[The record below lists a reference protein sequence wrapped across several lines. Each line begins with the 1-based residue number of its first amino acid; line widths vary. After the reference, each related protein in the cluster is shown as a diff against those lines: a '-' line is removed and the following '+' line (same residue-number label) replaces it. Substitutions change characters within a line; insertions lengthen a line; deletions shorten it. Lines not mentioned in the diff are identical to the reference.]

1 MSCFQGVPDLMQTFQ
16 FIFCVGILKKI
27 DLVLALQGALL
38 TILVNRRREEG
49 VEKGLSFVIYKS
61 ASKDL

>member
-38 TILVNRRREEG
+38 TILVNLIGEERRE
-49 VEKGLSFVIYKS
+49 
-61 ASKDL
+61 